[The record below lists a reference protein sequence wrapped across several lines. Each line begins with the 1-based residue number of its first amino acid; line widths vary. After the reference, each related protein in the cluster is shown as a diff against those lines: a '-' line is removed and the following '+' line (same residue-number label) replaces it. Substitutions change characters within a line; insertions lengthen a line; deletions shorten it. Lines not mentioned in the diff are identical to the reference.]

1 MDAIYND
8 RKEVWYVN
16 VPNQGTIADSSD
28 NLVVQLVR
36 YVDRNGVVPLVQGHM
51 Q

>member
-16 VPNQGTIADSSD
+16 VPNHGSLADFPD
-28 NLVVQLVR
+28 DLVVETL
-36 YVDRNGVVPLVQGHM
+36 GT
-51 Q
+51 